1 MEGFPEWEVNF
12 NRVTVKMTDGSLFSG
27 KVNIRGF
34 ERLSDFLRNT
44 DENFIVLIV
53 DQDKRQTTTTMV
65 NKSYI
70 VWAEAV
76 T

>member
-1 MEGFPEWEVNF
+1 MERLPEWEVNF

-53 DQDKRQTTTTMV
+53 DQDKRQTPTTMV
-65 NKSYI
+65 NRSYI
-70 VWAEAV
+70 VWAEA
-76 T
+76 TT